1 MDKVDFIS
9 AQHVKIEFEL
19 ASVLQRGLA
28 YVIDSAI
35 LYVYLLVVLMSMTD
49 AVVGAYSR
57 MDYLM
62 GLYLF
67 LVNLPIVLYK
77 PLMEYFYNGQT
88 LGKMA
93 LGIRIVRVNGDRM
106 TIRDIFIRWV
116 MRGDFFW
123 VSLLSNPG
131 FIGLIPFISVLDL
144 IFASMSPLRQRAG
157 DMMTSVIAIRTKPS
171 RAYTLKQILSKQEES
186 QGNFTYENVIQFTD
200 EDMLY
205 LKKVVEQYK
214 KFKSPEVQLLLD
226 NLAIKTAEKLEVSPP
241 TKNKVSFLETV
252 LKDYVHLTR

>member
-62 GLYLF
+62 GLFLF

-93 LGIRIVRVNGDRM
+93 LGIRLVRVNGDRM
-106 TIRDIFIRWV
+106 TIRDIFIR
-116 MRGDFFW
+116 
-123 VSLLSNPG
+123 
-131 FIGLIPFISVLDL
+131 
-144 IFASMSPLRQRAG
+144 
-157 DMMTSVIAIRTKPS
+157 
-171 RAYTLKQILSKQEES
+171 
-186 QGNFTYENVIQFTD
+186 
-200 EDMLY
+200 
-205 LKKVVEQYK
+205 
-214 KFKSPEVQLLLD
+214 
-226 NLAIKTAEKLEVSPP
+226 
-241 TKNKVSFLETV
+241 
-252 LKDYVHLTR
+252 